1 MIVPVVNCGTSF
13 FGGFVIFSV
22 IGFMAHEAGL
32 PVEDVVKSG
41 SVTLSDPP
49 PPQQAARSAAA
60 TPSVVD

>member
-41 SVTLSDPP
+41 SVTLSPP
-49 PPQQAARSAAA
+49 SPQQAARSAAA
-60 TPSVVD
+60 TPSVVN

>member
-1 MIVPVVNCGTSF
+1 MIVPLVNCGTSF

-41 SVTLSDPP
+41 ASPRHSACTLCVTHERVALVC
-49 PPQQAARSAAA
+49 
-60 TPSVVD
+60 TYM